1 MKSKVKKFS
10 FGMIF
15 IYILV
20 MLAILVA
27 VYPLIWTIISSLKTD
42 WDFMSNRMGLPAQIT
57 FDNYI

>member
-20 MLAILVA
+20 VLAVLVA
-27 VYPLIWTIISSLKTD
+27 VYPLIWTIISYLKTD
-42 WDFMSNRMGLPAQIT
+42 WDFI
-57 FDNYI
+57 